1 MKPFENY
8 IQYLKRL
15 QSNYE
20 AGTGQHNVLGIAINE
35 AEEALRQF
43 AVSGTF
49 CEKCNPNVVVDGNVI
64 RCKKCGRG
72 LALVE
77 QNYH

>member
-20 AGTGQHNVLGIAINE
+20 VGTGQHNVLGIAINE

-43 AVSGTF
+43 AVIESVCDCSNPFVGA
-49 CEKCNPNVVVDGNVI
+49 EKDGI
-64 RCKKCGRG
+64 RKCGLCHRKI
-72 LALVE
+72 E
-77 QNYH
+77 QTVL